1 MEKRS
6 WVVLNHQAFGQ
17 QLNALIDCATE
28 TVLEL
33 QRHFQTIDIIS
44 EYNIY
49 NFDILYAF
57 LSLSHKKFQYQN
69 YF

>member
-1 MEKRS
+1 MEKRP
-6 WVVLNHQAFGQ
+6 WLVLNHQAFGQ
-17 QLNALIDCATE
+17 QLNARTDCATE
-28 TVLEL
+28 AVFEL
-33 QRHFQTIDIIS
+33 QRHFQTIDIIL

-57 LSLSHKKFQYQN
+57 LSLWDKKLQCQN